1 MRIDER
7 HMPWHD
13 LNGRLTFLICVV
25 NDAVVVLITV
35 LTDDLILLG
44 DECREI
50 HAETPRREPWVA
62 GMGGIVDQTSC
73 LDQVL
78 GGQAAPVDTGAAKGA
93 PLGHHRRFAQ
103 FLGMDGS
110 GEGGRATA
118 QNQQIIH
125 VVVQSIHGIFLVA
138 GTPSDEASRSRNG
151 STGSTGAQVEQA
163 ASTSRFLRARP
174 NKNQYPSAS
183 ATTK

>member
-7 HMPWHD
+7 HLPWHD
-13 LNGRLTFLICVV
+13 LNGRLTCLICVV
-25 NDAVVVLITV
+25 NDALVVLITV
-35 LTDDLILLG
+35 RTDDLILLG
-44 DECREI
+44 DERREI
-50 HAETPRREPWVA
+50 HTETPRREPWIA
-62 GMGGIVDQTSC
+62 GMGGIVDQTGR

-78 GGQAAPVDTGAAKGA
+78 GGQAAPVDTGAAQGA

-103 FLGMDGS
+103 LLGMDGS
-110 GEGGRATA
+110 GEGSRATT
-118 QNQQIIH
+118 QNQQIID
-125 VVVQSIHGIFLVA
+125 VVLQSIHGIFLVA

-151 STGSTGAQVEQA
+151 SRDSTGTQVGQA
-163 ASTSRFLRARP
+163 SSTSRFGRARP